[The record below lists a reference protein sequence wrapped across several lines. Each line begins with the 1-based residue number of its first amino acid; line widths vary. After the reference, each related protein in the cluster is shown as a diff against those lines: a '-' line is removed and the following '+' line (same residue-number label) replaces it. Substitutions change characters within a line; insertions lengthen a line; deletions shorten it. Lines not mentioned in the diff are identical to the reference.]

1 MRRLHADRGEN
12 NAPGMGSEPLQ
23 AAALRVDS
31 SARNKRTTPSSSAS
45 SFFSGARPTPGTIP
59 AISQLVRLISIAAIR
74 VLS

>member
-31 SARNKRTTPSSSAS
+31 SARNTQSRTICKVTPPIFAAS
-45 SFFSGARPTPGTIP
+45 
-59 AISQLVRLISIAAIR
+59 VRLAPS
-74 VLS
+74 